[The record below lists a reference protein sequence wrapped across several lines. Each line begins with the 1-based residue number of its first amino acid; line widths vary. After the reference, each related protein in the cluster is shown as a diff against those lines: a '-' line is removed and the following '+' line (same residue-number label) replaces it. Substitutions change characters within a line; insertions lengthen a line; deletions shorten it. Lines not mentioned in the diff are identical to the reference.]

1 MQSKDM
7 NENMQKEQAKA
18 IADIANATLDNK
30 KGMDVTTLAV
40 GDQTILADYFVLA
53 TGTSNTHVRALADE
67 VEFQLKEQL
76 GVAPNHIEGASGNA
90 WTLLDYGCVVIHIF
104 TSQARDFYKLERLW
118 NGAEVIKAQE
128 DEEDAE

>member
-1 MQSKDM
+1 MKGRTM
-7 NENMQKEQAKA
+7 NENIQQEKAAA
-18 IADIANATLDNK
+18 IAELAHSVLDNK

-67 VEFQLKEQL
+67 VEFKLKEEM
-76 GVAPNHIEGASGNA
+76 GIEPNHIEGSSGNA
-90 WTLLDYGCVVIHIF
+90 WTLMDYGCVVIHIF

-118 NGAEVIKAQE
+118 NGAEIIKQE
-128 DEEDAE
+128 SEDDDE